1 MNQSDTMRNYH
12 SYIDEIKG
20 TYDPIIKKMREQKNE
35 KWVSIAWK
43 GPIKQL
49 IGYTKHFKLLSAI
62 KWSSLPIVGQ
72 ALIIFTGWYKNLPFW
87 SIILASVLLLF
98 AIYYFFYVK
107 RYIDKMATL
116 GTPEFHVEALKA
128 RRPAEYT
135 VWSTFIQKDHFTFNG
150 LYDAFN
156 TLLVPIKDGS
166 IESVLQYSI
175 GREEVLEDTIQELR
189 DQIEEYERTV
199 DGLANE
205 LDNSDNSISY
215 MVNLLTAVNT
225 NLYRLTN
232 DLLDFSDL
240 RFVSPFT
247 IYALKDDKLTKIYD
261 IGTSG
266 GSVSEIDLSITQEF
280 EYAAVS
286 AAKEKSNDSYI
297 SYPYPGRI
305 VVAFSM
311 NMLNNERWVWCFHFD
326 ESDKRA
332 LSLVISND
340 IIETRQI
347 RRLIHAFCLILH
359 KNMISKK
366 EATQDAAAE
375 QAN

>member
-1 MNQSDTMRNYH
+1 MDQSDIMKNYH

-20 TYDPIIKKMREQKNE
+20 TFDPIIKKMRQQKNE
-35 KWVSIAWK
+35 KWVGIAWK
-43 GPIKQL
+43 GPIKQVL
-49 IGYTKHFKLLSAI
+49 GYFKHAKIVSAI
-62 KWSSLPIVGQ
+62 KWSSLPLLGQ
-72 ALIIFTGWYKNLPFW
+72 AIVILTGWYKHLPLW
-87 SIILASVLLLF
+87 SIILGSVVLLF
-98 AIYYFFYVK
+98 VIYYFFYVK

-116 GTPEFHVEALKA
+116 GSPEFHVEALKA
-128 RRPAEYT
+128 RRPVEYA
-135 VWSTFIQKDHFTFNG
+135 VWNTFIQKDHFTFNG

-175 GREEVLEDTIQELR
+175 GREEVLEETIQELR
-189 DQIEEYERTV
+189 DRIEELERSV
-199 DGLANE
+199 DGLAE
-205 LDNSDNSISY
+205 DIDNSENSISY
-215 MVNLLTAVNT
+215 LVNLLKAVNT
-225 NLYRLTN
+225 NIYRLTN
-232 DLLDFSDL
+232 GILDFDDL

-247 IYALKDDKLTKIYD
+247 IYAVKENKLTKILD
-261 IGTSG
+261 KGTSG
-266 GSVSEIDLSITQEF
+266 GSVSEIDLSVFQEF

-286 AAKEKSNDSYI
+286 ATKAKSNDSFI
-297 SYPYPGRI
+297 SYPYPGKV

-311 NMLNNERWVWCFHFD
+311 KMLNNERWVWCFHFD

-340 IIETRQI
+340 IIESRQI

-366 EATQDAAAE
+366 EATQDVAE